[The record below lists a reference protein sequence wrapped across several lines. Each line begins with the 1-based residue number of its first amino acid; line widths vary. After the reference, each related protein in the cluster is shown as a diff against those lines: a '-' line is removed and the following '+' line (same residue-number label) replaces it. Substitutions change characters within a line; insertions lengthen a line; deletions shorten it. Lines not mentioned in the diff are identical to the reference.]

1 MVNPYEVE
9 VAYTQNGKTGLT
21 VRTEYAYSVQ
31 DAIMQALFN
40 QGAQGASDIVVKRVG
55 PPMEQ
60 IRLAATRLSSEI
72 AAVTDAIR
80 GKVEKP
86 DPTVQAP
93 PNITLKSR
101 Y

>member
-40 QGAQGASDIVVKRVG
+40 QG
-55 PPMEQ
+55 
-60 IRLAATRLSSEI
+60 TR
-72 AAVTDAIR
+72 
-80 GKVEKP
+80 
-86 DPTVQAP
+86 
-93 PNITLKSR
+93 
-101 Y
+101 